1 MHHHRYCTSTAP
13 HPPHC
18 RTCHRD
24 QSALAHTVQP
34 AAVRA
39 VPASKQARKQA
50 PHVRHGPNPS
60 AVQQQRS
67 PPRPA
72 PSRPIPRPHPPCKR
86 AVQHPG
92 AAGDGG
98 ERGAEA
104 DEAARGA
111 LKHEALLALG
121 LQGHHL
127 GQLGAGVRGGGAQ
140 GGGGG
145 GGGGGAGGAC
155 VEEGVGRAGGQEKFN
170 DGARKAGWCEAVKV
184 ISLAVPPPPSPPCP
198 ARPHSL
204 IAPHLSLAQ
213 REHLDHFPR
222 VSLLHLAHHLLQ
234 RLQALACSSSG
245 SVPRLCDPLV
255 PSSLP
260 PCLRTAHHHHPHPH
274 PHPHPSRP
282 P

>member
-18 RTCHRD
+18 RTFHRD

-145 GGGGGAGGAC
+145 GGGGGAGG
-155 VEEGVGRAGGQEKFN
+155 VEHSTLRLLM
-170 DGARKAGWCEAVKV
+170 RLRLHRSCL
-184 ISLAVPPPPSPPCP
+184 SSPPTPRSSYAALLPPSDPLPV
-198 ARPHSL
+198 AQAGSDSL
-204 IAPHLSLAQ
+204 LTSAAFLKLAEQRFQGLQGLAPHRGILYGLGEDGRNNMLGA
-213 REHLDHFPR
+213 ED
-222 VSLLHLAHHLLQ
+222 
-234 RLQALACSSSG
+234 
-245 SVPRLCDPLV
+245 
-255 PSSLP
+255 
-260 PCLRTAHHHHPHPH
+260 
-274 PHPHPSRP
+274 
-282 P
+282 